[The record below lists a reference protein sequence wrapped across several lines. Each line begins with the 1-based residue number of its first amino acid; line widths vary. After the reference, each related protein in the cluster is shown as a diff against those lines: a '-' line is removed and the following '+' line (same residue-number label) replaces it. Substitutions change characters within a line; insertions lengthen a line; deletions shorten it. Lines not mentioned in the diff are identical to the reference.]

1 MYYEIMALKAQNPGL
16 KEVWDKESAAKY
28 LIYGDGD
35 QWISYDD
42 ADTFKQK
49 REFQSKLGLG
59 GALIWA
65 SDAGMCLPSFYAI
78 KLTRCDR

>member
-16 KEVWDKESAAKY
+16 TEVWDHGAAVKY
-28 LIYGDGD
+28 LTYGQGNA

-49 REFQSKLGLG
+49 RDFQQKLGLAG
-59 GALIWA
+59 SLIWA
-65 SDAGMCLPSFYAI
+65 SDAGKSPQTNQSADPS
-78 KLTRCDR
+78 RR